1 MCRSNQMIPWALS
14 CFLLAIQVQPLWAEA
29 HEDKDRLK
37 RLEERL
43 ARLESNLERLIDVLV
58 SESEEDSSKEAQS
71 QLRSLSEDVQAIRA
85 EVKTEAADEPK
96 DVAVAALEPTLAE
109 PVPAD
114 PADEIIN
121 VPYSGYMEMHINHD
135 QINPTTLDF
144 HRFVLLFGHGFG
156 ERIRF
161 WSELELEHAFVE
173 GGEASGELEME

>member
-1 MCRSNQMIPWALS
+1 M
-14 CFLLAIQVQPLWAEA
+14 QPLWAE
-29 HEDKDRLK
+29 EQGDEDRLK

-58 SESEEDSSKEAQS
+58 SKSEGESSQEARS

-85 EVKTEAADEPK
+85 EVKTEAVETEK
-96 DVAVAALEPTLAE
+96 DVAVAALEP
-109 PVPAD
+109 PAVD
-114 PADEIIN
+114 PQPDSAADEIIN

-135 QINPTTLDF
+135 QINPTTMDF

-161 WSELELEHAFVE
+161 WFGVGTGARLRRGR
-173 GGEASGELEME
+173 GGEW